1 MIIGAGGMLGISMSE
16 ALKDFNLI
24 TLNREEL
31 DITCY
36 SKVRHAL
43 FKDQPDYVINCAAYT
58 AVDKAEEEPELA
70 FKINSSAVGMLA
82 HVVKQVNA
90 TLIHFSTDYVFDGKA
105 TSPYKPEDPVNPINV
120 YGASKWAGEQL
131 IRASGVKHYIFRI
144 SWLYAP
150 HGKNF
155 YRWVLDNDLEEMQVV
170 DTQVGCPTSA
180 IDVADFIAHVIEKD
194 PFNYGTYHFCNEGSM
209 TWYDFATAIVKQ
221 AGLLKKIVAVS
232 EFPAVAKRPE
242 YSIMNNSNTSMAM
255 FYDIP
260 GINEALKNVQ
270 FNMKKH

>member
-16 ALKDFNLI
+16 AFKGYNLI

-36 SKVRHAL
+36 SKVRQTL
-43 FKDQPDYVINCAAYT
+43 FKYAPDYIINCAAYT

-180 IDVADFIAHVIEKD
+180 LDVADFIAHVIEKD

-242 YSIMNNSNTSMAM
+242 YSVMNNSNTSMAM

>member
-16 ALKDFNLI
+16 AFKGYNLI

-36 SKVRHAL
+36 SKVRQTL
-43 FKDQPDYVINCAAYT
+43 FKYAPDYIINCAAYT

-180 IDVADFIAHVIEKD
+180 LDVADFIAHVIEKD

-209 TWYDFATAIVKQ
+209 TWYDFAQLINQKLNLGKRIIPISNFPTMAERPTYSVMICDKTEQ
-221 AGLLKKIVAVS
+221 FFDYKCSSIEAGLVKVISQNK
-232 EFPAVAKRPE
+232 
-242 YSIMNNSNTSMAM
+242 
-255 FYDIP
+255 
-260 GINEALKNVQ
+260 
-270 FNMKKH
+270 